1 MQGRLCSIEKIQKT
15 YNKNSKKKKKNIQNI
30 QKIYKK
36 NTKICQKNTKKYTDR
51 NIKENYT
58 KIKANKITVFHCFIS
73 YYILYVQSAD
83 EYDYW

>member
-15 YNKNSKKKKKNIQNI
+15 YNKNSKKKKKKYTKYTKNI
-30 QKIYKK
+30 QKKYK
-36 NTKICQKNTKKYTDR
+36 NMPKNTKKYTDR